1 MYKSDLDEYKELRL
15 LESKT
20 DLLFYAIEIFST
32 ELRIVGQ
39 TSRADKLPAGAGLSG
54 CNVNKIEG
62 YPCGCICVKAL
73 I

>member
-1 MYKSDLDEYKELRL
+1 MYKSDLDKYKELRL

-39 TSRADKLPAGAGLSG
+39 TSRADKLPAGAGLQGATSIKSR
-54 CNVNKIEG
+54 VI
-62 YPCGCICVKAL
+62 PVDAFV
-73 I
+73 

>member
-1 MYKSDLDEYKELRL
+1 MYKSDLDKYKELRL

-39 TSRADKLPAGAGLSG
+39 TSRADKLPAARGFQGATSIKSR
-54 CNVNKIEG
+54 VI
-62 YPCGCICVKAL
+62 PVDAFV
-73 I
+73 